1 MKKDLKIGVIGLG
14 YVGLPL
20 AIELGKTFP
29 LVGFDINSKRV
40 QQLNNGIDE
49 TLEVTSLDIESS
61 KLLHITDDPD
71 QLANCDVY
79 IITVPTPIDEQS
91 KPDLN
96 PILSATTLISDYINE
111 GDTIIYES
119 TVYPGLTEEIC
130 APLIEKNTSLEYNKD
145 FFCGYSPERINPGD
159 KNHTLRNITKIIS
172 GSTSETLDL
181 LEAIYSKVVDV
192 GLHKAKSIKVAE
204 MAKVIENTQRDIN
217 IALINEITQI
227 CHRLDL
233 DVTSVLEA
241 AKTKWNFLDFKPGM
255 VGGHCIGVD
264 PYYLLYKANEV
275 NYHPKIITAGRELN
289 DEMSSYIADDAL
301 SLFKKNAKNLKVLI
315 MGLTF
320 KENCPDIRNTKV
332 YDLASHIS
340 SKGHQVKCYDPW
352 VSDKNIDSNDFLHV
366 NSLTENE
373 FNLIIIAVGH
383 DLFMD
388 MGINQIKKY
397 LIPGEGKIYD
407 VKSLFSEKD
416 VDGRL

>member
-301 SLFKKNAKNLKVLI
+301 SLFKKNVKNLKVLI

>member
-301 SLFKKNAKNLKVLI
+301 SLFKKNVKNLKVLI

-383 DLFMD
+383 DLFID

>member
-1 MKKDLKIGVIGLG
+1 M
-14 YVGLPL
+14 PL

-145 FFCGYSPERINPGD
+145 FFCGYSRRINPGD

-301 SLFKKNAKNLKVLI
+301 SLFKKNVKNLKVLI

-383 DLFMD
+383 DLFID

>member
-1 MKKDLKIGVIGLG
+1 MKSTVYFHHLNEKDLKIGVIGLG

-275 NYHPKIITAGRELN
+275 NYHQKLLPL
-289 DEMSSYIADDAL
+289 
-301 SLFKKNAKNLKVLI
+301 V
-315 MGLTF
+315 
-320 KENCPDIRNTKV
+320 EN
-332 YDLASHIS
+332 
-340 SKGHQVKCYDPW
+340 
-352 VSDKNIDSNDFLHV
+352 
-366 NSLTENE
+366 
-373 FNLIIIAVGH
+373 
-383 DLFMD
+383 
-388 MGINQIKKY
+388 
-397 LIPGEGKIYD
+397 
-407 VKSLFSEKD
+407 
-416 VDGRL
+416 

>member
-301 SLFKKNAKNLKVLI
+301 SLFKKNEKNLKVLI

-383 DLFMD
+383 DLFID